1 MDKPP
6 IWFKL
11 AEEAVSEGKSVFLL
25 GAPDTGKTTLC
36 KFLLEKAIEKGLKV
50 GYIDADV
57 GQSTIGPPTT
67 MGLSIL
73 EKREDLEGLIPFK
86 LYFLGATSPAQWLLR
101 SVVGLRKLMD
111 KALERRVDF
120 TLIDTTGLVT
130 GEAGFQLKFY
140 EIEITD
146 PTHLVAIEREGEL
159 EPILKAFVGRSKPKQ
174 YVILPSEKVRRRDLT
189 QRQHYRQQKLSLY
202 FKNSEI
208 LNFEKGLLKNFK
220 GDQSFPLDG
229 RIVGLLDE
237 EGFALGIGVITGI
250 KEREIEVLTP
260 IKAQEA
266 VKALWLGEV
275 KLEGGAQNVCNPG
288 RGLSR

>member
-11 AEEAVSEGKSVFLL
+11 AEEALSKGKSVFLL

-36 KFLLEKAIEKGLKV
+36 KFLLEKALEKGLKV
-50 GYIDADV
+50 GYVDADV

-73 EKREDLEGLIPFK
+73 EKKEDLEALTPFK

-111 KALERRVDF
+111 KALESGVDF
-120 TLIDTTGLVT
+120 ILIDTTGLVT
-130 GEAGFQLKFY
+130 GEVGFQLKFY
-140 EIEITD
+140 EIEITN
-146 PTHLVAIEREGEL
+146 PTHLVAIERGGEL
-159 EPILKAFVGRSKPKQ
+159 EPILRAFERRPKPKQ

-189 QRQHYRQQKLSLY
+189 QRQHYREQKLSLY
-202 FKNSEI
+202 FKNSDV
-208 LNFEKGLLKNFK
+208 LNFEKGLLKNLK
-220 GDQSFPLDG
+220 GDESFPLEG
-229 RIVGLLDE
+229 RIVGLLDG
-237 EGFALGIGVITGI
+237 EGFALGIGIITGI

-266 VKALWLGEV
+266 IKALWLGEV
-275 KLEGGAQNVCNPG
+275 KVEGGAQKVCNPG
-288 RGLSR
+288 GRILR